1 MELVLRASDGR
12 FRPCHDEGTLRRL
25 ILEVAR
31 MARPREPG
39 MLSQAEFD
47 FWRFRSSWPDA
58 PSASCICKRL
68 GLAWREVVALAL
80 HAERDWARTI
90 GKRRQVTPID
100 ELSEDQIAQALRFA
114 DRRAE
119 GRPLR
124 PALYDAIRDAAV
136 RDDRRRWM
144 YGGLVG
150 LMLPNSDQI
159 RWAAGSW
166 TRALEIAGLA
176 PLPAQSRSQALAVVD
191 VLDAYVEATGRL
203 APVSWVVDEWRC
215 KRPEPVQQPVRS
227 AESYIKALRRRREA
241 RGQTTP
247 MVDSARS
254 RHVELPVTGSS
265 TPVGPRVRG
274 WSWDVA
280 VELLAQLLC
289 KLPPGTR
296 RLGQREMLRLVR
308 GRSLPSPSTL
318 PGIVKREQARREA
331 TGWDG
336 QLTLEDLWDEAAK
349 RAVVLRH
356 DPCQARPDAGAI
368 LDRTVVMVRFAKQH
382 GYLPLERELKPY
394 AREQGWRLDRAQR
407 PHDEY
412 IAGAEQ
418 RLRAEHPDTRY
429 PFHGQ
434 RRLDPEERKR
444 RLDEG
449 RAREAERRRRLERRA
464 GRPRMKRG
472 GQPGVPRRTAIAEF
486 VQEQDAFPSS
496 GLLVFWAHEIRGM
509 SLAAEQRL
517 HAQELALVGRARRRA
532 GQPVPNRVLTM
543 RDRDALRH
551 ATHPAP
557 PIRKRRK
564 TWPADACT
572 DAVIEV
578 LRKRPGWAPS
588 ITEWRDLTRG
598 RPDLPSYSRLRKV
611 AKETMELT
619 FAEFMAEMAHRAA
632 T

>member
-1 MELVLRASDGR
+1 
-12 FRPCHDEGTLRRL
+12 
-25 ILEVAR
+25 
-31 MARPREPG
+31 MARPLEPR
-39 MLSQAEFD
+39 MLSEAEFD
-47 FWRFRSSWPDA
+47 LWRLRSSWPDA

-90 GKRRQVTPID
+90 GKRRQVTPIE
-100 ELSEDQIAQALRFA
+100 ELSDEEIAQALRFA
-114 DRRAE
+114 DRRAG

-124 PALYDAIRDAAV
+124 PALYDAIRDGAL
-136 RDDRRRWM
+136 REDRRRWM
-144 YGGLVG
+144 YGGLVA

-176 PLPAQSRSQALAVVD
+176 PLAAQSRGQALPVVD

-203 APVSWVVDEWRC
+203 ASMWWVVEEWRS
-215 KRPEPVQQPVRS
+215 KRAEPVQQPVRS
-227 AESYIKALRRRREA
+227 ARWYLEALQRNRQA

-247 MVDSARS
+247 VVDPAGS
-254 RHVELPVTGSS
+254 RHVALPVTVSS
-265 TPVGPRVRG
+265 TPLGPRVRG

-308 GRSLPSPSTL
+308 GRGLPSPSTL

-331 TGWDG
+331 VGWDG
-336 QLTLEDLWDEAAK
+336 ELTLDDLWEEAAK
-349 RAVVLRH
+349 RAVVLRR
-356 DPCQARPDAGAI
+356 DPSQAWPDAGV
-368 LDRTVVMVRFAKQH
+368 LLERTAVIVRFAKQH
-382 GYLPLERELKPY
+382 GYLPLERELKPF
-394 AREQGWRLDRAQR
+394 ATEHGWRLDRARR

-412 IAGAEQ
+412 VAEAEQ
-418 RLRAEHPDTRY
+418 LLRAEHPHAPY
-429 PFHGQ
+429 PFHGR

-444 RLDEG
+444 RLDER
-449 RAREAERRRRLERRA
+449 RAREAERRRRQQRRA

-517 HAQELALVGRARRRA
+517 HAQELALVARARRRA
-532 GQPVPNRVLTM
+532 GEPVPDRVLTM

-551 ATHPAP
+551 ATHAAPAV
-557 PIRKRRK
+557 RKRRK
-564 TWPADACT
+564 TWAPDACAE
-572 DAVIEV
+572 AVLGV
-578 LRKRPGWAPS
+578 LCTRPGWVPS

-598 RPDLPSYSRLRKV
+598 RSDLPSYSRVRKV
-611 AKETMELT
+611 AKERLGLT
-619 FAEFMAEMAHRAA
+619 FAEAMAKWAA
-632 T
+632 EAKHL